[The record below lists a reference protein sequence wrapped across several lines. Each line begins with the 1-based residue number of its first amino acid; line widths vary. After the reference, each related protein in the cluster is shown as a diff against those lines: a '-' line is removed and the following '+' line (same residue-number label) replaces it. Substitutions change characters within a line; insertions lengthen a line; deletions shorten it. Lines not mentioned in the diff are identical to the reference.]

1 MTSIRQTLRTFRQ
14 GFTIVELLVVIAVIG
29 ILVTITIVSYGAWKK
44 ETTTNQVKSDLNAV
58 ISAMESSRTFNNQYP
73 VTVPST
79 VVASPGVSFSG
90 GSSDGLTYCVAATTS
105 ADSSIQYYIDS
116 TTSGTGPQVGTCAIA
131 CPSNFIVV
139 PGNALFSTADFCVM
153 KYEARMASATVPVS
167 QSTSTPWVNIS
178 QTNAITYSA
187 NVAGCT
193 GCHLM
198 TEPEWLTLAHN
209 VLLVGS
215 NWTGGSVG
223 SGTLYSGHA
232 DNAPANALAATSDD
246 NDGYNSTGN
255 VTPSVERRTMTLSNG
270 EVIWDFSGNVG
281 EWTNSTIAA
290 GQQPGLSGEV
300 AFAWKEWN
308 NGSLLMN
315 GLPAMT
321 RPTFGYAGAS
331 AWTSTQ
337 RLGKINSNYA
347 DATLRGFRRGGYW
360 ANTSNAG
367 IFSLVLSN
375 PVTDVQ
381 SFIGFRVAR

>member
-1 MTSIRQTLRTFRQ
+1 MNNLYTIYRRRQ
-14 GFTIVELLVVIAVIG
+14 GFSIVELLVVIAVIG
-29 ILVTITIVSYGAWKK
+29 IIVTISVVSYGAWKK
-44 ETTTNQVKSDLNAV
+44 DTIATQVKSDLNAV
-58 ISAMESSRTFNNQYP
+58 ITAMESYRTFNNQYP

-79 VVASPGVSFSG
+79 VTPSSGVSFSG
-90 GSSDGLTYCVAATTS
+90 GSSDGVTYCVAATTTS
-105 ADSSIQYYIDS
+105 DSTLQYYVDSSSAALGAQA
-116 TTSGTGPQVGTCAIA
+116 GTCSIT
-131 CPSNFIVV
+131 CPVGFIVV
-139 PGNALFSTADFCVM
+139 PGNALFSTSDFCVM
-153 KYEARMASATVPVS
+153 KYEARMASATVPIS
-167 QSTSTPWVNIS
+167 QSTGTPWVSIS
-178 QTNAITYSA
+178 QTNAISYSA

-198 TEPEWLTLAHN
+198 SEAEWLTVAHN
-209 VLLVGS
+209 ILSVGS

-232 DNAPANALAATSDD
+232 DNAPANALSATSDD
-246 NDGYNSTGN
+246 NDGYNTTGN

-281 EWTNSTIAA
+281 EWTSSTIPG

-321 RPTFGYAGAS
+321 RPIFGNGSAS
-331 AWTSTQ
+331 AWSSTQ

-347 DATLRGFRRGGYW
+347 DATLRAFRRGGYW
-360 ANTSNAG
+360 SNTNNAG

-375 PVTDVQ
+375 AVSDVQ
-381 SFIGFRVAR
+381 TFIGFRVAR